1 MFGVFRMS
9 IAFSGGVGAAHS
21 DLQLGSK
28 NAADW
33 QGEGLFENFSMMLDS
48 LSDEQS
54 EGLHDNK
61 QINISLGDLGGK
73 LDSELSPQALLS
85 QVIDNDFIKFDN
97 TVESLVEEH
106 GLDGLIGY
114 LENGGNIPAK
124 LDLSATA
131 SFVDS
136 RLNLVTNDNELP
148 QSYSGFNLSA
158 LEKLLVAIDLAEGE
172 TTNAELNGDSFKDYE
187 IDPALNQTML
197 GVAISS
203 EERLKALTDLPLG
216 AAFPPELD
224 NSQDTGLRAL
234 TDLLQGAAVPSELDN
249 SQDTGLRA
257 LTDLLQGAAVPSELD
272 NSQDTGL
279 RALTVLLQGAA
290 VPLELDVSQ
299 ASSIFFDIRD
309 LKAKLQGDDLNS
321 TLKNAEAIASGEI
334 LVPQVVPI
342 QIENTQVRPEIFDK
356 FIPVK
361 VDLLDAQG
369 GLGSVEVYD
378 FNLQKDEFSSQG
390 LTGVTRAVEID
401 PSVDSRS
408 KLLVVLAIPEKTN
421 LENLPDFVRLQ
432 IRLAKDSYS
441 GVVQD
446 HHMALQQQTLMRDAH
461 TNKVDDTVQSIREL
475 VRTLSEMSTA
485 SSHTTQIVL
494 QTNPVGR
501 EAVSFVSNVGA
512 AQQDNSA
519 ELKSTDLQNKFNNL
533 TQNKLILDQE
543 VQHISGMGDR
553 KYDKMVASI
562 FAIEREVKSFLD
574 SKNDKIVF
582 LNEGLDENSI
592 ELKNMSKPFNPR
604 SFLEAA
610 EALRMTSVARVQF
623 EAPTGASSRVGLISG
638 ESINL
643 TTPPNE
649 RLSYQI
655 VSQTGSLAR
664 SSGSA
669 PNLTNN
675 ISLYDAQYASKV
687 SMLVVDKV
695 LSGNENF
702 EINLEPKSFGKIKV
716 NISME
721 KQSIDIRMFAETQ
734 AAASI
739 LRANEE
745 SLLQITG
752 QNGMKLVGFSV
763 GMQSGADQQRQNTK
777 HSQNKVAGKANS
789 ALDRN
794 TTLNTQ
800 TANSYRTP
808 TGLNLIA

>member
-1 MFGVFRMS
+1 MS
-9 IAFSGGVGAAHS
+9 IALSGGVGAALS

-28 NAADW
+28 NAADG
-33 QGEGLFENFSMMLDS
+33 QGAGLFENFSMMLAS

-61 QINISLGDLGGK
+61 QINISLGDLSGK

-114 LENGGNIPAK
+114 LENGGNIPAN

-148 QSYSGFNLSA
+148 KSYSGFNLSA

-172 TTNAELNGDSFKDYE
+172 TTNVELNGDSFKDFE
-187 IDPALNQTML
+187 IDLALNQTML

-234 TDLLQGAAVPSELDN
+234 TDLLQGAAVPPELDN

-257 LTDLLQGAAVPSELD
+257 LTDLLQGAAVPLEL
-272 NSQDTGL
+272 
-279 RALTVLLQGAA
+279 GAA

-342 QIENTQVRPEIFDK
+342 QIENTQVRPGIFDK

-369 GLGSVEVYD
+369 GLGALEVYD

-408 KLLVVLAIPEKTN
+408 KLLVVLAIPEKTK

-432 IRLAKDSYS
+432 IRLAKGSYS

-446 HHMALQQQTLMRDAH
+446 HHMALQQPTLMRDAPI
-461 TNKVDDTVQSIREL
+461 NKLDDTVQSIREL

-512 AQQDNSA
+512 AQQDNFA
-519 ELKSTDLQNKFNNL
+519 ELKSTVLQNKFDDL

-702 EINLEPKSFGKIKV
+702 EINLEPESFGKIRV

>member
-9 IAFSGGVGAAHS
+9 IALSGGVGAALS

-28 NAADW
+28 NAADG
-33 QGEGLFENFSMMLDS
+33 QGAGLFENFSMMLDS

-61 QINISLGDLGGK
+61 QINISLGDLSGK

-114 LENGGNIPAK
+114 LENGGNIPAN

-148 QSYSGFNLSA
+148 KSYSGFNLSA

-172 TTNAELNGDSFKDYE
+172 TTNVELNGDSFKDFE

-234 TDLLQGAAVPSELDN
+234 TDLLQGAAVPLEL
-249 SQDTGLRA
+249 
-257 LTDLLQGAAVPSELD
+257 
-272 NSQDTGL
+272 
-279 RALTVLLQGAA
+279 GAA

-369 GLGSVEVYD
+369 GLGALEVYD

-432 IRLAKDSYS
+432 IRLAKGSYS

-446 HHMALQQQTLMRDAH
+446 HHMALQQPTLMRDAPI
-461 TNKVDDTVQSIREL
+461 NKLDDTVQSIREL

-512 AQQDNSA
+512 AQQNNFA
-519 ELKSTDLQNKFNNL
+519 ELKSTVLQNKFDDL

-592 ELKNMSKPFNPR
+592 DLKNMSKPFNPR

-702 EINLEPKSFGKIKV
+702 EINLEPESFGKIRV
-716 NISME
+716 NISMD

-739 LRANEE
+739 LRANED
-745 SLLQITG
+745 SLLQITS
-752 QNGMKLVGFSV
+752 QNGMKLAGFSV
-763 GMQSGADQQRQNTK
+763 GMQSGADQQKQSANQSR
-777 HSQNKVAGKANS
+777 NKAAGKVNS
-789 ALDRN
+789 ALER
-794 TTLNTQ
+794 TTKLNAQ
-800 TANSYRTP
+800 TASSYRTP

>member
-9 IAFSGGVGAAHS
+9 IALSGGVGAALS

-28 NAADW
+28 NAADG
-33 QGEGLFENFSMMLDS
+33 QGAGLFENFSMMLAS

-61 QINISLGDLGGK
+61 QINISLGDLSGK

-114 LENGGNIPAK
+114 LENGGNIPAN

-148 QSYSGFNLSA
+148 KSYSGFNLSA

-172 TTNAELNGDSFKDYE
+172 TTNVELNGDSFKDFE

-234 TDLLQGAAVPSELDN
+234 TDLLQGAAVPPELDN

-257 LTDLLQGAAVPSELD
+257 LTDLLQGAAVPLEL
-272 NSQDTGL
+272 
-279 RALTVLLQGAA
+279 GAA

-309 LKAKLQGDDLNS
+309 LKAKLQGNDLNS

-342 QIENTQVRPEIFDK
+342 QIENTQVRPGIFDK

-369 GLGSVEVYD
+369 GLGALEVYD

-408 KLLVVLAIPEKTN
+408 KLLVVLAIPEKTK

-432 IRLAKDSYS
+432 IMLAKGSYS

-446 HHMALQQQTLMRDAH
+446 HHMALQQPTLMRDAPI
-461 TNKVDDTVQSIREL
+461 NKLDDTVQSIREL

-512 AQQDNSA
+512 AQQNNFA
-519 ELKSTDLQNKFNNL
+519 ELKSTVLQNKFDDL

-702 EINLEPKSFGKIKV
+702 EINLEPESFGKIRV
-716 NISME
+716 HISME

-777 HSQNKVAGKANS
+777 HNQNKVAGKANS

>member
-1 MFGVFRMS
+1 MS
-9 IAFSGGVGAAHS
+9 IALSGGVGAALS

-28 NAADW
+28 NAADG
-33 QGEGLFENFSMMLDS
+33 QGAGLFENFSMMLAS

-61 QINISLGDLGGK
+61 QINISLGDLSGK

-114 LENGGNIPAK
+114 LENGGNIPAN

-136 RLNLVTNDNELP
+136 RLNLVTNDKELP

-172 TTNAELNGDSFKDYE
+172 TTNVELNGDSFKDFE
-187 IDPALNQTML
+187 IDLALNQTML

-224 NSQDTGLRAL
+224 NS
-234 TDLLQGAAVPSELDN
+234 P
-249 SQDTGLRA
+249 DTGLRA

-369 GLGSVEVYD
+369 GLGALEVYD

-432 IRLAKDSYS
+432 IRLAKGSYS

-446 HHMALQQQTLMRDAH
+446 HHMALQQPTLMRDAPI
-461 TNKVDDTVQSIREL
+461 NKLDDTVQSIREL

-512 AQQDNSA
+512 AQQNNFA
-519 ELKSTDLQNKFNNL
+519 ELKSTVLQNKFDDL

-592 ELKNMSKPFNPR
+592 DLKNMSKPFNPR

-702 EINLEPKSFGKIKV
+702 EINLEPESFGKIRV
-716 NISME
+716 NISMD

-739 LRANEE
+739 LRANED
-745 SLLQITG
+745 SLLQITS
-752 QNGMKLVGFSV
+752 QNGMKLAGFSV
-763 GMQSGADQQRQNTK
+763 GMQSGADQQKQSANQSR
-777 HSQNKVAGKANS
+777 NKAAGKVNS
-789 ALDRN
+789 ALER
-794 TTLNTQ
+794 TTKLNAQ
-800 TANSYRTP
+800 TASSYRTP

>member
-1 MFGVFRMS
+1 MS

-216 AAFPPELD
+216 AAFPP
-224 NSQDTGLRAL
+224 
-234 TDLLQGAAVPSELDN
+234 ELDN

-623 EAPTGASSRVGLISG
+623 EAPTGALSRVGLISG

>member
-1 MFGVFRMS
+1 MS

-131 SFVDS
+131 SFVVS

-257 LTDLLQGAAVPSELD
+257 LT
-272 NSQDTGL
+272 
-279 RALTVLLQGAA
+279 VLLQGAA

-299 ASSIFFDIRD
+299 ASSIFIDIRD

>member
-1 MFGVFRMS
+1 MS

-234 TDLLQGAAVPSELDN
+234 TDLLQGAAVP
-249 SQDTGLRA
+249 
-257 LTDLLQGAAVPSELD
+257 PELD

-369 GLGSVEVYD
+369 GLGALEVYD

-512 AQQDNSA
+512 AQQDNFA
-519 ELKSTDLQNKFNNL
+519 ELKSTVLQNKFDDL

-655 VSQTGSLAR
+655 ASQTGSLAR

>member
-1 MFGVFRMS
+1 
-9 IAFSGGVGAAHS
+9 
-21 DLQLGSK
+21 
-28 NAADW
+28 
-33 QGEGLFENFSMMLDS
+33 
-48 LSDEQS
+48 
-54 EGLHDNK
+54 
-61 QINISLGDLGGK
+61 
-73 LDSELSPQALLS
+73 
-85 QVIDNDFIKFDN
+85 
-97 TVESLVEEH
+97 
-106 GLDGLIGY
+106 
-114 LENGGNIPAK
+114 
-124 LDLSATA
+124 
-131 SFVDS
+131 
-136 RLNLVTNDNELP
+136 
-148 QSYSGFNLSA
+148 
-158 LEKLLVAIDLAEGE
+158 
-172 TTNAELNGDSFKDYE
+172 
-187 IDPALNQTML
+187 ML

-234 TDLLQGAAVPSELDN
+234 TDLLQGAAVPPELDN

-257 LTDLLQGAAVPSELD
+257 LTDLLQGAAVPLEL
-272 NSQDTGL
+272 
-279 RALTVLLQGAA
+279 GAA

-369 GLGSVEVYD
+369 GLGALEVYD

-432 IRLAKDSYS
+432 IRLAKGSYS

-446 HHMALQQQTLMRDAH
+446 HHMALQQPTLMRDAPI
-461 TNKVDDTVQSIREL
+461 NKLDDTVQSIREL

-512 AQQDNSA
+512 AQQDNFA
-519 ELKSTDLQNKFNNL
+519 ELKSTVLQNKFDDL

-702 EINLEPKSFGKIKV
+702 EINLEPESFGKIRV

-763 GMQSGADQQRQNTK
+763 GMQSGADQQRQNAK

>member
-216 AAFPPELD
+216 AAFPP
-224 NSQDTGLRAL
+224 
-234 TDLLQGAAVPSELDN
+234 ELDN

>member
-1 MFGVFRMS
+1 
-9 IAFSGGVGAAHS
+9 
-21 DLQLGSK
+21 
-28 NAADW
+28 
-33 QGEGLFENFSMMLDS
+33 
-48 LSDEQS
+48 
-54 EGLHDNK
+54 
-61 QINISLGDLGGK
+61 
-73 LDSELSPQALLS
+73 
-85 QVIDNDFIKFDN
+85 
-97 TVESLVEEH
+97 
-106 GLDGLIGY
+106 
-114 LENGGNIPAK
+114 
-124 LDLSATA
+124 
-131 SFVDS
+131 
-136 RLNLVTNDNELP
+136 
-148 QSYSGFNLSA
+148 
-158 LEKLLVAIDLAEGE
+158 
-172 TTNAELNGDSFKDYE
+172 
-187 IDPALNQTML
+187 
-197 GVAISS
+197 
-203 EERLKALTDLPLG
+203 
-216 AAFPPELD
+216 
-224 NSQDTGLRAL
+224 
-234 TDLLQGAAVPSELDN
+234 LDN

-702 EINLEPKSFGKIKV
+702 EINLEPESFGKIRV

>member
-1 MFGVFRMS
+1 MS

-28 NAADW
+28 NAADG
-33 QGEGLFENFSMMLDS
+33 QGEGLFENFSMMLAS

-257 LTDLLQGAAVPSELD
+257 LT
-272 NSQDTGL
+272 
-279 RALTVLLQGAA
+279 VLLQGAA

-299 ASSIFFDIRD
+299 ASSIFIDIRD

-533 TQNKLILDQE
+533 IQNKLILDQE

-777 HSQNKVAGKANS
+777 HNQNKVAGKANS

>member
-1 MFGVFRMS
+1 MS
-9 IAFSGGVGAAHS
+9 IALSGGVGAALS

-28 NAADW
+28 NAADG
-33 QGEGLFENFSMMLDS
+33 QGAGLFENFSMMLAS

-61 QINISLGDLGGK
+61 QINISLGDLSGK

-114 LENGGNIPAK
+114 LENGGNIPAN

-148 QSYSGFNLSA
+148 KSYSGFNLSA

-172 TTNAELNGDSFKDYE
+172 TTNVELNGDSFKDFE

-234 TDLLQGAAVPSELDN
+234 TDLLQGAAVPPELDN

-257 LTDLLQGAAVPSELD
+257 LTDLLQGAAVPLEL
-272 NSQDTGL
+272 
-279 RALTVLLQGAA
+279 GAA

-342 QIENTQVRPEIFDK
+342 QIENTQVRPGIFDK

-369 GLGSVEVYD
+369 GLGALEVYD

-408 KLLVVLAIPEKTN
+408 KLLVVLAIPEKTK

-432 IRLAKDSYS
+432 IMLAKGSYS

-446 HHMALQQQTLMRDAH
+446 HHMALQQPTLMRDAPI
-461 TNKVDDTVQSIREL
+461 NKLDDTVQSIREL

-512 AQQDNSA
+512 AQQDNFA
-519 ELKSTDLQNKFNNL
+519 ELKSTVLQNKFDDL

-702 EINLEPKSFGKIKV
+702 EINLEPESFGKIRV
-716 NISME
+716 HISME

>member
-1 MFGVFRMS
+1 MS

-61 QINISLGDLGGK
+61 QINISLGDLSGK

-114 LENGGNIPAK
+114 LENGGNIPAN

-172 TTNAELNGDSFKDYE
+172 TTNVELNGDSFKDFE
-187 IDPALNQTML
+187 IDLALNQTML

-224 NSQDTGLRAL
+224 NS
-234 TDLLQGAAVPSELDN
+234 P
-249 SQDTGLRA
+249 DTGLRA

-279 RALTVLLQGAA
+279 RALTVLLQGAAVPLELGAA

-432 IRLAKDSYS
+432 IMLAKGSYS

-446 HHMALQQQTLMRDAH
+446 HHMALQQPTLMRDAPI
-461 TNKVDDTVQSIREL
+461 NKLDDTVQSIREL

-512 AQQDNSA
+512 AQQNNFA
-519 ELKSTDLQNKFNNL
+519 ELKSTVLQNKFDDL

-777 HSQNKVAGKANS
+777 HNQNKVAGKANS

>member
-1 MFGVFRMS
+1 MS

-114 LENGGNIPAK
+114 LENGGNIPAN

-148 QSYSGFNLSA
+148 KSYSGFNLSA

-172 TTNAELNGDSFKDYE
+172 TTNVELNGDSFKDFE

-234 TDLLQGAAVPSELDN
+234 TDLLQGAAVPPELDN

-257 LTDLLQGAAVPSELD
+257 LTDLLQGAAVPLEL
-272 NSQDTGL
+272 
-279 RALTVLLQGAA
+279 GAA

-369 GLGSVEVYD
+369 GLGALEVYD

-752 QNGMKLVGFSV
+752 QNSMKLVGFSV

-777 HSQNKVAGKANS
+777 HNQNKVAGKANS

>member
-257 LTDLLQGAAVPSELD
+257 LT
-272 NSQDTGL
+272 
-279 RALTVLLQGAA
+279 VLLQGAA

-299 ASSIFFDIRD
+299 ASSIFIDIRD

-574 SKNDKIVF
+574 SKNDKMVF

>member
-1 MFGVFRMS
+1 MS
-9 IAFSGGVGAAHS
+9 IAFSGGVGAALS

-28 NAADW
+28 NAADG
-33 QGEGLFENFSMMLDS
+33 QGEGLFENFSMMLAS

-114 LENGGNIPAK
+114 LENGGNIPAN

-148 QSYSGFNLSA
+148 KSYSGFNLSA

-172 TTNAELNGDSFKDYE
+172 TTNVELNGDSFKDFE

-234 TDLLQGAAVPSELDN
+234 TDLLQGAAVP
-249 SQDTGLRA
+249 
-257 LTDLLQGAAVPSELD
+257 PELD

-369 GLGSVEVYD
+369 GLGALEVYD

-432 IRLAKDSYS
+432 IRLAKGSYS

-446 HHMALQQQTLMRDAH
+446 HHMALQQPTLMRDAPI
-461 TNKVDDTVQSIREL
+461 NKLDDTVQSIREL

-519 ELKSTDLQNKFNNL
+519 ELKSTVLQNKFDDL

-702 EINLEPKSFGKIKV
+702 EINLEPESFGKIRV

>member
-1 MFGVFRMS
+1 MS

-61 QINISLGDLGGK
+61 QINISLGDLSGK

-114 LENGGNIPAK
+114 LENGGNIPAN

-148 QSYSGFNLSA
+148 KSYSGFNLSA

-216 AAFPPELD
+216 AAFPP
-224 NSQDTGLRAL
+224 
-234 TDLLQGAAVPSELDN
+234 ELDN

-369 GLGSVEVYD
+369 GLGALEVYD
-378 FNLQKDEFSSQG
+378 FNLQKEEFSSQG

-432 IRLAKDSYS
+432 IRLAKGSYS

-446 HHMALQQQTLMRDAH
+446 HHMALQQPTLMRDAPI
-461 TNKVDDTVQSIREL
+461 NKLDDTVQSIREL

-512 AQQDNSA
+512 AQQDNFA
-519 ELKSTDLQNKFNNL
+519 ELKSTVLQNKFDDL

>member
-1 MFGVFRMS
+1 MS
-9 IAFSGGVGAAHS
+9 IALSGGVGAALS

-28 NAADW
+28 NAADG
-33 QGEGLFENFSMMLDS
+33 QGAGLFENFSMMLAS

-61 QINISLGDLGGK
+61 QINISLGDLSGK

-114 LENGGNIPAK
+114 LENGGNIPAN

-148 QSYSGFNLSA
+148 KSYSGFNLSA

-172 TTNAELNGDSFKDYE
+172 TTNVELNGDSFKDFE

-234 TDLLQGAAVPSELDN
+234 TDLLQGAAVP
-249 SQDTGLRA
+249 
-257 LTDLLQGAAVPSELD
+257 PELD

-369 GLGSVEVYD
+369 GLGALEVYD

-408 KLLVVLAIPEKTN
+408 KLLVVLAIPEKTK

-432 IRLAKDSYS
+432 IMLAKGSYS

-446 HHMALQQQTLMRDAH
+446 HHMALQQPTLMRDAPI
-461 TNKVDDTVQSIREL
+461 NKLDDTVQSIREL

-702 EINLEPKSFGKIKV
+702 EINLEPESFGKIRV

-777 HSQNKVAGKANS
+777 HNQNKVAGKANS

>member
-1 MFGVFRMS
+1 MS
-9 IAFSGGVGAAHS
+9 IALSGGVGAALS

-28 NAADW
+28 NAADG
-33 QGEGLFENFSMMLDS
+33 QGAGLFENFSMMLAS

-61 QINISLGDLGGK
+61 QINISLGDLSGK

-114 LENGGNIPAK
+114 LENGGNIPAN

-148 QSYSGFNLSA
+148 KSYSGFNLSA

-172 TTNAELNGDSFKDYE
+172 TTNVELNGDSFKDFE

-234 TDLLQGAAVPSELDN
+234 TDLLQGAAVPPELDN

-257 LTDLLQGAAVPSELD
+257 LTDLLQGAAVPLEL
-272 NSQDTGL
+272 
-279 RALTVLLQGAA
+279 GAA

-342 QIENTQVRPEIFDK
+342 QIENTQVRPGIFDK

-369 GLGSVEVYD
+369 GLGALEVYD

-408 KLLVVLAIPEKTN
+408 KLLVVLAIPEKTK

-432 IRLAKDSYS
+432 IMLAKGSYS

-446 HHMALQQQTLMRDAH
+446 HHMALQQPTLMRDAPI
-461 TNKVDDTVQSIREL
+461 NKLDDTVQSIREL

-512 AQQDNSA
+512 AQQDNFA
-519 ELKSTDLQNKFNNL
+519 ELKSTVLQNKFDDL

-592 ELKNMSKPFNPR
+592 DLKNMSKPFNPR

-702 EINLEPKSFGKIKV
+702 EINLEPESFGKIRV

>member
-1 MFGVFRMS
+1 MS

-257 LTDLLQGAAVPSELD
+257 LT
-272 NSQDTGL
+272 
-279 RALTVLLQGAA
+279 VLLQGAA

-369 GLGSVEVYD
+369 GLGALEVYD

-432 IRLAKDSYS
+432 IRLAKGSYS

-446 HHMALQQQTLMRDAH
+446 HHMALQQPTLMRDAPI
-461 TNKVDDTVQSIREL
+461 NKLDDTVQSIREL

>member
-1 MFGVFRMS
+1 MS
-9 IAFSGGVGAAHS
+9 IAFSGGVGSAHG

-28 NAADW
+28 NASGG
-33 QGEGLFENFSMMLDS
+33 QGEGLFENFSMMLAS
-48 LSDEQS
+48 LNDEQS
-54 EGLHDNK
+54 DELFDNK
-61 QINISLGDLGGK
+61 QINISLGELGGK
-73 LDSELSPQALLS
+73 LGSELSPQDLLS
-85 QVIDNDFIKFDN
+85 QVIDNEFIKFDN

-106 GLDGLIGY
+106 GLDGLIGH
-114 LENGGNIPAK
+114 LENGGNILAN

-136 RLNLVTNDNELP
+136 RLNLVTNDIVTNDIKHP
-148 QSYSGFNLSA
+148 QNYSGFNLSS
-158 LEKLLVAIDLAEGE
+158 LEKLLVAIDLADGE
-172 TTNAELNGDSFKDYE
+172 TTGVELSGDTFKDYKIE
-187 IDPALNQTML
+187 PALNEMIP
-197 GVAISS
+197 GAAISS
-203 EERLKALTDLPLG
+203 EESLTALTDLPLG
-216 AAFPPELD
+216 AAVPPELD
-224 NSQDTGLRAL
+224 NSQTKSLMAL
-234 TDLLQGAAVPSELDN
+234 TDPLQGAAVPLELDS
-249 SQDTGLRA
+249 SQDKSLRA
-257 LTDLLQGAAVPSELD
+257 LTD
-272 NSQDTGL
+272 
-279 RALTVLLQGAA
+279 LLQGAA

-309 LKAKLQGDDLNS
+309 LKASLQGDDLNG
-321 TLKNAEAIASGEI
+321 TLKNSEAIASGEI

-342 QIENTQVRPEIFDK
+342 EIENTQVRPETFDK
-356 FIPVK
+356 FISVK

-369 GLGSVEVYD
+369 GLGPVEVYD
-378 FNLQKDEFSSQG
+378 FNLQKDEFSSPG
-390 LTGVTRAVEID
+390 LIGVTRTVEID
-401 PSVDSRS
+401 PSVDPRS
-408 KLLVVLAIPEKTN
+408 KLLVVMAIPEETN
-421 LENLPDFVRLQ
+421 LENLPDFVRFQ
-432 IRLAKDSYS
+432 ISLARENYS

-446 HHMALQQQTLMRDAH
+446 HGMALQQQALLPDASI
-461 TNKVDDTVQSIREL
+461 NEVDDTVHSIREL
-475 VRTLSEMSTA
+475 VRTLNEMSTA

-494 QTNPVGR
+494 QTNAVGR
-501 EAVSFVSNVGA
+501 EAASYVSNVVA
-512 AQQDNSA
+512 AQKDNFV
-519 ELKSTDLQNKFNNL
+519 ELQSIDIQNKFNNL

-543 VQHISGMGDR
+543 IQHISRMVDR
-553 KYDKMVASI
+553 KYDNIATSI
-562 FAIEREVKSFLD
+562 FAIEREVKSSLD

-582 LNEGLDENSI
+582 LNEGVDENLI
-592 ELKNMSKPFNPR
+592 EFKNTSKPFNPR

-675 ISLYDAQYASKV
+675 ISLYDAQYASKI

-702 EINLEPKSFGKIKV
+702 EINLEPESFGKIKV
-716 NISME
+716 NISMD

-739 LRANEE
+739 LRANED
-745 SLLQITG
+745 SLLQITS
-752 QNGMKLVGFSV
+752 QNGMKLAGFSV
-763 GMQSGADQQRQNTK
+763 GMQSGADQQKQSANQSR
-777 HSQNKVAGKANS
+777 NKAAGKVNS
-789 ALDRN
+789 ALER
-794 TTLNTQ
+794 TTKLNTQ
-800 TANSYRTP
+800 TASSYRTP

>member
-1 MFGVFRMS
+1 MS
-9 IAFSGGVGAAHS
+9 IALSGGVGAALS

-61 QINISLGDLGGK
+61 QTNISLGDLGGK

-257 LTDLLQGAAVPSELD
+257 LT
-272 NSQDTGL
+272 
-279 RALTVLLQGAA
+279 VLLQGAA

-408 KLLVVLAIPEKTN
+408 KLLVVLAIPEKTK

-432 IRLAKDSYS
+432 IMLAKGSYS

-446 HHMALQQQTLMRDAH
+446 HHMALQQPTLMRDAPI
-461 TNKVDDTVQSIREL
+461 NKLDDTVQSIREL

-512 AQQDNSA
+512 AQQNNFA
-519 ELKSTDLQNKFNNL
+519 ELKSTVLQNKFDDL

-592 ELKNMSKPFNPR
+592 DLKNMSKPFNPR

>member
-1 MFGVFRMS
+1 MS
-9 IAFSGGVGAAHS
+9 IALSGGVGAALS

-28 NAADW
+28 NAADG
-33 QGEGLFENFSMMLDS
+33 QGAGLFENFSMMLAS

-61 QINISLGDLGGK
+61 QINISLGDLSGK

-114 LENGGNIPAK
+114 LENGGNIPAN

-148 QSYSGFNLSA
+148 KSYSGFNLSA

-172 TTNAELNGDSFKDYE
+172 TTNVELNGDSFKDFE

-234 TDLLQGAAVPSELDN
+234 TDLLQGAAVPPELDN

-257 LTDLLQGAAVPSELD
+257 LTDLLQGAAVPLEL
-272 NSQDTGL
+272 
-279 RALTVLLQGAA
+279 GAA

-342 QIENTQVRPEIFDK
+342 QIENTQVRPGIFDK

-369 GLGSVEVYD
+369 GLGALEVYD

-432 IRLAKDSYS
+432 IRLAKGSYS

-446 HHMALQQQTLMRDAH
+446 HHMALQQPTLMRDAPI
-461 TNKVDDTVQSIREL
+461 NKLDDTVQSIREL

-702 EINLEPKSFGKIKV
+702 EINLEPESFGKIRV

>member
-1 MFGVFRMS
+1 MS

-257 LTDLLQGAAVPSELD
+257 LT
-272 NSQDTGL
+272 
-279 RALTVLLQGAA
+279 VLLQGAA

-369 GLGSVEVYD
+369 GLGALEVYD

-432 IRLAKDSYS
+432 IRLAKGSYS

-446 HHMALQQQTLMRDAH
+446 HHMALQQPTLMRDAPI
-461 TNKVDDTVQSIREL
+461 NKLDDTVQSIREL

-702 EINLEPKSFGKIKV
+702 EINLEPESFGKIRV

>member
-1 MFGVFRMS
+1 MS
-9 IAFSGGVGAAHS
+9 IAFSGGVGAALS

-28 NAADW
+28 NAADG
-33 QGEGLFENFSMMLDS
+33 QGAGLFENFSMMLAS

-61 QINISLGDLGGK
+61 QINISLGDLSGK

-114 LENGGNIPAK
+114 LENGGNIPAN

-148 QSYSGFNLSA
+148 KSYSGFNLSA

-172 TTNAELNGDSFKDYE
+172 TTNVELNGDSFKDFE

-234 TDLLQGAAVPSELDN
+234 TDLLQGAAVPPELDN

-257 LTDLLQGAAVPSELD
+257 LTDLLQGAAVPLEL
-272 NSQDTGL
+272 
-279 RALTVLLQGAA
+279 GAA

-369 GLGSVEVYD
+369 GLGALEVYD

-432 IRLAKDSYS
+432 IRLAKGSYS

-446 HHMALQQQTLMRDAH
+446 HHMALQQPTLMRDAPI
-461 TNKVDDTVQSIREL
+461 NKLDDTVQSIREL

-702 EINLEPKSFGKIKV
+702 EINLEPESFGKIRV

>member
-28 NAADW
+28 NAADG
-33 QGEGLFENFSMMLDS
+33 QGAGLFENFSMMLDS

-172 TTNAELNGDSFKDYE
+172 TTNVELNGDSFKDFE

-216 AAFPPELD
+216 AAFPP
-224 NSQDTGLRAL
+224 
-234 TDLLQGAAVPSELDN
+234 ELDN

-342 QIENTQVRPEIFDK
+342 QIENTQVRPGIFDK

-432 IRLAKDSYS
+432 IMLAKGSYS

-446 HHMALQQQTLMRDAH
+446 HHMALQQPTLMRDAPI
-461 TNKVDDTVQSIREL
+461 NKLDDTVQSIREL

-512 AQQDNSA
+512 AQQDNFA
-519 ELKSTDLQNKFNNL
+519 ELKSTVLQNKFDDL

-702 EINLEPKSFGKIKV
+702 EINLEPESFGKIRV

-763 GMQSGADQQRQNTK
+763 GMQSGADQQRQNAK

>member
-1 MFGVFRMS
+1 MS
-9 IAFSGGVGAAHS
+9 IAFSGGVGSAHG

-28 NAADW
+28 NASGG
-33 QGEGLFENFSMMLDS
+33 QGEGLFENFSMMLAS
-48 LSDEQS
+48 LNDEQS
-54 EGLHDNK
+54 DELFDNK
-61 QINISLGDLGGK
+61 QINISLGELGGK
-73 LDSELSPQALLS
+73 LGSELSPQDLLS
-85 QVIDNDFIKFDN
+85 QVIDNEFIKFDN

-106 GLDGLIGY
+106 GLDGLIGH
-114 LENGGNIPAK
+114 LENGGNILAN

-136 RLNLVTNDNELP
+136 RLNLVTNDIVTNDIKHP
-148 QSYSGFNLSA
+148 QNYSGFNLSS
-158 LEKLLVAIDLAEGE
+158 LEKLLVAIDLADGE
-172 TTNAELNGDSFKDYE
+172 TTGVKLSGDTFKDYKIE
-187 IDPALNQTML
+187 PALNEMIP
-197 GVAISS
+197 GAAISS
-203 EERLKALTDLPLG
+203 EESLTALTDLPLG
-216 AAFPPELD
+216 AAVPPELD
-224 NSQDTGLRAL
+224 NSQTKSLMALTDPLQGAAVPLELDSSQDKSLRAL
-234 TDLLQGAAVPSELDN
+234 TDLLQV
-249 SQDTGLRA
+249 
-257 LTDLLQGAAVPSELD
+257 
-272 NSQDTGL
+272 
-279 RALTVLLQGAA
+279 AA

-309 LKAKLQGDDLNS
+309 LKASLQGDDLNG
-321 TLKNAEAIASGEI
+321 TLKNSEAIASGEI

-342 QIENTQVRPEIFDK
+342 EIENTQVRPETFDK
-356 FIPVK
+356 FISVK

-369 GLGSVEVYD
+369 GLGPVEVYD
-378 FNLQKDEFSSQG
+378 FNLQKDEFSSPG
-390 LTGVTRAVEID
+390 LIGVTRTVEID
-401 PSVDSRS
+401 PSVDPRS
-408 KLLVVLAIPEKTN
+408 KLLVVMAIPEETN
-421 LENLPDFVRLQ
+421 LENLPDFVRFQ
-432 IRLAKDSYS
+432 ISLARENYS

-446 HHMALQQQTLMRDAH
+446 HGMALQQQALLPDASI
-461 TNKVDDTVQSIREL
+461 NEVDDTVHSIREL
-475 VRTLSEMSTA
+475 VRTLNEMSTA

-494 QTNPVGR
+494 QTNAVGR
-501 EAVSFVSNVGA
+501 EAASYVSNVVA
-512 AQQDNSA
+512 AQKDNFV
-519 ELKSTDLQNKFNNL
+519 ELQSIDIQNKFNNL

-543 VQHISGMGDR
+543 IQHISRMVDR
-553 KYDKMVASI
+553 KYDNIATSI
-562 FAIEREVKSFLD
+562 FAIEREVKSSLD

-582 LNEGLDENSI
+582 LNEGVDENLI
-592 ELKNMSKPFNPR
+592 EFKNTSKPFNPR

-675 ISLYDAQYASKV
+675 ISLYDAQYASKI

-702 EINLEPKSFGKIKV
+702 EINLEPESFGKIKV
-716 NISME
+716 NISMD

-739 LRANEE
+739 LRANED
-745 SLLQITG
+745 SLLQITS
-752 QNGMKLVGFSV
+752 QNGMKLAGFSV
-763 GMQSGADQQRQNTK
+763 GMQSGADQQKQNANQ
-777 HSQNKVAGKANS
+777 SRNKAAGKEKS
-789 ALDRN
+789 ALERS

-800 TANSYRTP
+800 TASSYRTP

>member
-1 MFGVFRMS
+1 MS
-9 IAFSGGVGAAHS
+9 IALSGGVGAALS

-28 NAADW
+28 NAADG
-33 QGEGLFENFSMMLDS
+33 QGAGLFENFSMMLAS

-61 QINISLGDLGGK
+61 QINISLGDLSGK

-114 LENGGNIPAK
+114 LENGGNIPAN

-148 QSYSGFNLSA
+148 KSYSGFNLSA

-172 TTNAELNGDSFKDYE
+172 TTNVELNGDSFKDFE

-216 AAFPPELD
+216 AAFPP
-224 NSQDTGLRAL
+224 
-234 TDLLQGAAVPSELDN
+234 ELDN

-369 GLGSVEVYD
+369 GLGALEVYD

-432 IRLAKDSYS
+432 IRLAKGSYS

-446 HHMALQQQTLMRDAH
+446 HHMALQQPTLMRDAPI
-461 TNKVDDTVQSIREL
+461 NKLDDTVQSIREL

-777 HSQNKVAGKANS
+777 HNQNKVAGKANS

>member
-1 MFGVFRMS
+1 
-9 IAFSGGVGAAHS
+9 
-21 DLQLGSK
+21 
-28 NAADW
+28 
-33 QGEGLFENFSMMLDS
+33 ML
-48 LSDEQS
+48 
-54 EGLHDNK
+54 
-61 QINISLGDLGGK
+61 
-73 LDSELSPQALLS
+73 
-85 QVIDNDFIKFDN
+85 
-97 TVESLVEEH
+97 
-106 GLDGLIGY
+106 
-114 LENGGNIPAK
+114 
-124 LDLSATA
+124 
-131 SFVDS
+131 
-136 RLNLVTNDNELP
+136 
-148 QSYSGFNLSA
+148 
-158 LEKLLVAIDLAEGE
+158 
-172 TTNAELNGDSFKDYE
+172 ELNGDSFKDYE

-234 TDLLQGAAVPSELDN
+234 TDLLQGAAVPPELDN

-257 LTDLLQGAAVPSELD
+257 LTDLLQGAAVP
-272 NSQDTGL
+272 
-279 RALTVLLQGAA
+279 
-290 VPLELDVSQ
+290 LELAVFPK

-369 GLGSVEVYD
+369 GLGAVEVYD

-432 IRLAKDSYS
+432 IRLAKGSYS

-446 HHMALQQQTLMRDAH
+446 HHMALQQPTLMRDAPI
-461 TNKVDDTVQSIREL
+461 NKLDDTVQSIREL

-512 AQQDNSA
+512 AQQDNFA
-519 ELKSTDLQNKFNNL
+519 ELKSTDLQNKFDDL

-702 EINLEPKSFGKIKV
+702 EINLEPESFGKIRV

>member
-1 MFGVFRMS
+1 MS

-114 LENGGNIPAK
+114 LENGGNIPAN

-148 QSYSGFNLSA
+148 KSYSGFNLSA

-172 TTNAELNGDSFKDYE
+172 TTNVELNGDSFKDFE

-234 TDLLQGAAVPSELDN
+234 TDLLQGAAVPPELDN

-257 LTDLLQGAAVPSELD
+257 LTDLLQGAAVPLEL
-272 NSQDTGL
+272 
-279 RALTVLLQGAA
+279 GAA

-512 AQQDNSA
+512 AQQDNFA
-519 ELKSTDLQNKFNNL
+519 ELKSTVLQNKFDDL

>member
-533 TQNKLILDQE
+533 IQNKLILDQE

-562 FAIEREVKSFLD
+562 FAIGREVKSFLD
-574 SKNDKIVF
+574 SKNDKMVF

-623 EAPTGASSRVGLISG
+623 EAPTGASSKVGLISG

-649 RLSYQI
+649 RLSYQV

-702 EINLEPKSFGKIKV
+702 EINLEPESFGKIRV

>member
-1 MFGVFRMS
+1 MS

-257 LTDLLQGAAVPSELD
+257 LT
-272 NSQDTGL
+272 
-279 RALTVLLQGAA
+279 VLLQGAA

-401 PSVDSRS
+401 PSVDPRS

-562 FAIEREVKSFLD
+562 FAIGREVKSFLD